1 MMTVRDLLDRSVEPL
16 RADEP
21 PQGAMNAL
29 LESAYVHLP
38 VVDEDGS
45 LVGLVTEQQVMD
57 GLGSAETLE
66 DCVTPGGVQ
75 VGPDM
80 HFFSAARVLV
90 RHELELVPA
99 TDEDDRYL
107 GVLTRSAVFE
117 RFAETLGCHLPGAI
131 VVLEMEPRDYSVA
144 QVIHIVE
151 QNDVK
156 VLSVSA
162 DQPRHQEDDLR
173 LTLKLNVRDAARVRH
188 MLSHHG
194 YRIVASFSEAESRE
208 DLQDRAEAFMRY
220 LDV

>member
-1 MMTVRDLLDRSVEPL
+1 MITVDELIDRSIEPL
-16 RADEP
+16 EAEDP
-21 PQGAMNAL
+21 PQQAMNAL
-29 LESAYVHLP
+29 MESGFTHLP
-38 VVDEDGS
+38 VVDEHDV
-45 LVGLVTEQQVMD
+45 LVGLVTEREVID
-57 GLGSAETLE
+57 SLGTADTIGE
-66 DCVTPGGVQ
+66 CVAVGIVH
-75 VGPDM
+75 VGPSM
-80 HFFSAARVLV
+80 HFFSAARVLS
-90 RHELELVPA
+90 RHDLEVVPV
-99 TDEDDRYL
+99 TDEEGGYR

-131 VVLEMEPRDYSVA
+131 VVIEMEPRDYSVA

-194 YRIVASFSEAESRE
+194 YRIVASFNEAESRE
-208 DLQDRAEAFMRY
+208 DLQDRAQEFMRY